1 LSAGRVSVVHI
12 PTLADGTNDVPA
24 QLVGTQLRGLYMKF
38 ALSISFALAI
48 FSSSLHAQSPSKSRD
63 TVLLGFSTTAGA
75 MTAWGI
81 ARWGWFQ
88 HSPKFK
94 REGWFG
100 ANTHAG
106 GADKTGHFY
115 MSYALA
121 DLLLWDFR
129 RQGVNKPEKT
139 AALTALATM
148 TLLEIGDATSS
159 KYGFSFEDLIA
170 DAGGVLAS
178 WALATNPQL
187 DELIDIRM
195 EYWPS
200 AGFDLTEDA
209 ASDYSGM
216 RHLIALK
223 GDAIERFSNT
233 PLRWLELQTGYYTRG
248 FRSFDRPLENG
259 PERHVYVGVGISLPT
274 VFKRHK
280 AARTFFSY
288 LQPPNLN
295 LSTSYQF

>member
-1 LSAGRVSVVHI
+1 MKFTLGFLL
-12 PTLADGTNDVPA
+12 TLAV
-24 QLVGTQLRGLYMKF
+24 
-38 ALSISFALAI
+38 
-48 FSSSLHAQSPSKSRD
+48 FSSSLHAQTREKDRD
-63 TVLLGFSTTAGA
+63 TVLLGFSTTAVA

-81 ARWGWFQ
+81 ARWDWFQ

-100 ANTHAG
+100 ADTHAG

-129 RQGVNKPEKT
+129 RQGVSKPEKK

-159 KYGFSFEDLIA
+159 KYGFSIEDLIA

-178 WALATNPQL
+178 WVLAKNPHL
-187 DELIDIRM
+187 DDLLDIRM

-216 RHLIALK
+216 RHLIALRA
-223 GDAIERFSNT
+223 DAIPRLSNT
-233 PLRWLELQTGYYTRG
+233 PLRFLELQTGYYTRG

-259 PERHVYVGVGISLPT
+259 PERHVYLGVGISLPT
-274 VFKRHK
+274 VFKHNS
-280 AARTFFSY
+280 AAKTIFSY

-295 LSTSYQF
+295 ISTSYRFQD

>member
-1 LSAGRVSVVHI
+1 
-12 PTLADGTNDVPA
+12 
-24 QLVGTQLRGLYMKF
+24 MKLLF
-38 ALSISFALAI
+38 SISLAI
-48 FSSSLHAQSPSKSRD
+48 ALFSSSTHADTRGRSRD
-63 TVLLGFSTTAGA
+63 TILLDFSAAAGA

-81 ARWGWFQ
+81 ARWDWFQ

-100 ANTHAG
+100 ADTHAG

-115 MSYALA
+115 MSYVLS

-129 RQGVNKPEKT
+129 RQGVHRPERA

-159 KYGFSFEDLIA
+159 KYGFSTEDLIA

-178 WALATNPQL
+178 WLLATRPEL

-216 RHLIALK
+216 RHLIALQ
-223 GDAIERFSNT
+223 GSAIPALANT

-248 FRSFDRPLENG
+248 FRSYDRPMENG
-259 PERHVYVGVGISLPT
+259 PERHVYVGFGLSLPT
-274 VFKRHK
+274 LLKKNRPAK
-280 AARTFFSY
+280 TLLSY

-295 LSTSYQF
+295 LSVSHKF

>member
-1 LSAGRVSVVHI
+1 MKLFQSLSFVF
-12 PTLADGTNDVPA
+12 L
-24 QLVGTQLRGLYMKF
+24 F
-38 ALSISFALAI
+38 
-48 FSSSLHAQSPSKSRD
+48 FSSSVHAESPGRSRD
-63 TVLLGFSTTAGA
+63 TILLDFSTAAGA

-81 ARWGWFQ
+81 ARWDWFQ

-100 ANTHAG
+100 ADTHAG

-115 MSYALA
+115 MSYVLS

-129 RQGVNKPEKT
+129 RQGVHNPEKS

-159 KYGFSFEDLIA
+159 KYGFSVEDLIA

-178 WALATNPQL
+178 WVLATNPQL

-200 AGFDLTEDA
+200 AGFDLTQDA

-216 RHLIALK
+216 RHLIALQ
-223 GDAIERFSNT
+223 GNAIPALKNT

-248 FRSFDRPLENG
+248 FRSFDKPMENG
-259 PERHVYVGVGISLPT
+259 PERHVYVGIGLSLPT
-274 VFKRHK
+274 LVQNNR
-280 AARTFFSY
+280 AAKTILSY

-295 LSTSYQF
+295 FSTSHRF